1 VARTRLVTAS
11 APAGDVVG
19 RPLAADGDLIRLYR
33 ERTPGSAASFE
44 AARRVLPGGETRAVT
59 SYPPYP
65 VIITE
70 GHGARLTDVDGRVY
84 LDLVNNYTAMVHGSA
99 FGPAVEAVADLLP
112 QGYAFASPHPY
123 QVALAELLAARVPS
137 VQRVRFTN
145 SGTEAALL
153 AARIA
158 SRATGRRRLLMFDGA
173 YHGSATLF
181 LPGSSDVAR
190 ARWNDLAAVETLLAR
205 PDHDIAA
212 VFAEPFLG
220 AGGVR
225 PAEPEFLAAVAGV
238 AAERGVLFVLDEVQ
252 GLRNGPGGEQGRLG
266 LVPDLTLLGKIIGG
280 GFPIGAVGGRADL
293 LELTVAAMTAGSVTH
308 AGTFNGHLAA
318 AVAGTMTL
326 RYLDEA
332 AITGLNEAAA
342 ELDLRIVAGATAAG
356 VAAEV
361 TRAGS
366 IMNVHLGDPGQLADL
381 HIALLLNGVY
391 TTPRGMINLSTA
403 LSPGDLDDIAAAY
416 ATAFTQVRKV

>member
-1 VARTRLVTAS
+1 VARTRLVRS
-11 APAGDVVG
+11 AEDVVG
-19 RPLAADGDLIRLYR
+19 LPSNADDGLVRAYC

-65 VIITE
+65 VIIAA
-70 GHGARLTDVDGRVY
+70 GHGARLTDVDGHVY

-99 FGPAVEAVADLLP
+99 FAPVTEAVAELLP
-112 QGYAFASPHPY
+112 QGFAFASPHPY
-123 QVALAELLAARVPS
+123 QVALAELLAARVAS

-158 SRATGRRRLLMFDGA
+158 VRATGRRRLLMFDGA

-181 LPGSSDVAR
+181 LPGSPDAARVA
-190 ARWNDLAAVETLLAR
+190 WNDLDAVTRLLGR

-225 PAEPEFLAAVAGV
+225 PAEPGFLAAVADV
-238 AAERGVLFVLDEVQ
+238 ARDHDVLFVLDEVQ
-252 GLRNGPGGEQGRLG
+252 GLRNWSGGEQGRLG
-266 LVPDLTLLGKIIGG
+266 LTPDLTLLGKIIGG

-293 LELTVAAMTAGSVTH
+293 LELTVAAMTPAYVTH

-326 RYLDEA
+326 RHLDEA
-332 AITGLNEAAA
+332 AIARLNDSAVVLADQI
-342 ELDLRIVAGATAAG
+342 LAGAAAAG
-356 VAAEV
+356 VPAEV

-366 IMNVHLGDPGQLADL
+366 IMNVHLARPEQLADL
-381 HIALLLNGVY
+381 HLALLLNGVY

-403 LSPGDLDDIAAAY
+403 LSPGDLDDIATAY
-416 ATAFTQVRKV
+416 STAFTKVRAA

>member
-1 VARTRLVTAS
+1 VARTRLVTTTA
-11 APAGDVVG
+11 DVVG
-19 RPLAADGDLIRLYR
+19 RPPSADEGLVRSYR
-33 ERTPGSAASFE
+33 DRTRRSAAAFE

-65 VIITE
+65 VIIAE
-70 GHGARLTDVDGRVY
+70 GHGPRLTDVDGHIY

-99 FGPAVEAVADLLP
+99 FAPVTEAVAELLP
-112 QGYAFASPHPY
+112 QGFAFASPHPY
-123 QVALAELLAARVPS
+123 QIALAELLAARVGS

-158 SRATGRRRLLMFDGA
+158 ARATGRRRLLMFDGA

-181 LPGSSDVAR
+181 LPGSPDVVR
-190 ARWNDLAAVETLLAR
+190 VPWNDADAVAAPLGR
-205 PDHDIAA
+205 PGHGIAA

-225 PAEPEFLAAVAGV
+225 PAAPGFLAAVAGL
-238 AAERGVLFVLDEVQ
+238 ARDHDVLFVLDEVQ
-252 GLRNGPGGEQGRLG
+252 GLRNGFGGEQGRLG
-266 LVPDLTLLGKIIGG
+266 LRPDLTLFGKIIGG
-280 GFPIGAVGGRADL
+280 GFPVGAVGGRADL
-293 LELTVAAMTAGSVTH
+293 LELTVAAMTPGYVAH

-326 RYLDEA
+326 RHLDAA
-332 AITGLNEAAA
+332 AIDRLNEAAA
-342 ELDLRIVAGATAAG
+342 WLADQILAGAAAAG
-356 VAAEV
+356 VQAEV

-366 IMNVHLGDPGQLADL
+366 IMNVHLGRPEQLADL
-381 HIALLLNGVY
+381 HLALLLHGVY

-403 LSPGDLDDIAAAY
+403 LSPADLDDIAAAY
-416 ATAFTQVRKV
+416 TTAFTMLRPA